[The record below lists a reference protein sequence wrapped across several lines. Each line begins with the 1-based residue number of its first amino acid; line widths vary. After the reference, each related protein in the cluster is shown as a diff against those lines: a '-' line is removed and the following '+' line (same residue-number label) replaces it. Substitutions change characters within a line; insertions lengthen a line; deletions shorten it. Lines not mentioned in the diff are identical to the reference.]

1 MPRGLITSLFAV
13 IAVSAATVCAAQVSK
28 PSATASV
35 AASAE
40 KGASLAESGHCAEA
54 LPLLKKSIHLVGD
67 KELQKRMG
75 LDGVRCAMTSNAPY
89 DALTFLEVLTP
100 TFARDPE
107 VLYAATHAFS
117 DLSFRASQDLMHEA
131 PFSYQ
136 VHEINAEALEVQGK
150 WDEAGAEY
158 RSIL

>member
-1 MPRGLITSLFAV
+1 MPRGPITFILAFFV
-13 IAVSAATVCAAQVSK
+13 VSAATICGAQVSK
-28 PSATASV
+28 PNAAASV
-35 AASAE
+35 TTSAE
-40 KGASLAESGHCAEA
+40 KGASLAESGHCSEA
-54 LPLLKKSIHLVGD
+54 LPMLKKSIHLVGD
-67 KELQKRMG
+67 KDLQKRMG

-100 TFARDPE
+100 AFARDPE